1 MLPAISP
8 AGRGPPNASP
18 LAYSNYS
25 NYSSYFAHSTR
36 APKGQRERDSAT
48 VMPPWRETMSRRDSR
63 TTITRLPAT
72 VPHSP
77 THDAQLTT
85 HDWDFELTP
94 ELDARLNALA
104 LAGRDDP
111 AARNALHA
119 LLAGKIARFLA
130 PWRGRRIALGE
141 FEDLRQES
149 FLVFAEL
156 VADWSG
162 EGSFARYFL
171 GFFPWRLRHAI
182 EAHERRWPTARLL
195 VVPDGAL
202 LAADPG
208 AEDIPDPLLPFWPL
222 ADEDRRFLILRLRGY
237 NVEDAARL
245 LGWRRR
251 TGFRR
256 WRALV
261 ARLGPTGSESD
272 AKCRAS

>member
-1 MLPAISP
+1 
-8 AGRGPPNASP
+8 
-18 LAYSNYS
+18 
-25 NYSSYFAHSTR
+25 
-36 APKGQRERDSAT
+36 
-48 VMPPWRETMSRRDSR
+48 MSRHASR
-63 TTITRLPAT
+63 TTIARLPNAAAPPPLAHDARPT
-72 VPHSP
+72 
-77 THDAQLTT
+77 THDSA
-85 HDWDFELTP
+85 DWDFELTP
-94 ELDARLNALA
+94 ALDARLNALA

-111 AARNALHA
+111 AARCALHA

-130 PWRGRRIALGE
+130 PWRGRRIALGD

-162 EGSFARYFL
+162 EGPFARYFL

-195 VVPDGAL
+195 VIPDHAL

-208 AEDIPDPLLPFWPL
+208 AEDAPDPLLLFWPL
-222 ADEDRRFLILRLRGY
+222 ADEDRRFLLLRLRGH
-237 NVEDAARL
+237 NVEEAARL
-245 LGWRRR
+245 LGWTRR

-261 ARLGPTGSESD
+261 ARLGLDSGGTATGR
-272 AKCRAS
+272 RAS